1 MVRGREGGRAG
12 SPVLSVSLTLGWS
25 TAPGQYQALFRLEH
39 GPHSITVPGEL
50 DCLFLPE
57 LRTQASYP
65 FSHIHSYKTA
75 PEGASASLPS
85 PLRLNHTVISSTQS
99 SHLECF

>member
-1 MVRGREGGRAG
+1 M
-12 SPVLSVSLTLGWS
+12 LSVSLALGWS
-25 TAPGQYQALFRLEH
+25 TALGQYQALFWLQHR
-39 GPHSITVPGEL
+39 PHSITVPGEL

-75 PEGASASLPS
+75 PESASASLPS
-85 PLRLNHTVISSTQS
+85 PNQIKSHSCLQYTKFSSGVF
-99 SHLECF
+99 LV